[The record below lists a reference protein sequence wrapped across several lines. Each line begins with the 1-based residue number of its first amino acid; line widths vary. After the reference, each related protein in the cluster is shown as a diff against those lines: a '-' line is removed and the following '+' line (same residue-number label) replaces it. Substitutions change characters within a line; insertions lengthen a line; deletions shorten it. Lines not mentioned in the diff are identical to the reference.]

1 MQFIPSHMPSVN
13 GQFEHEDVSEGATS
27 EYIMKALMLTAKKIV
42 STLQPFKANTSFFLI
57 IAYMRY

>member
-1 MQFIPSHMPSVN
+1 MPSVN

-42 STLQPFKANTSFFLI
+42 SILQPFKANTSFFLI